1 MRKTIIMVGGY
12 VAGGKS
18 TFARKLA
25 ERLNLPVFIKDTMI
39 QVMHEHIH
47 AEKRDEKKKISGATR
62 GMMSYIAERLMLTGA
77 SFILESNFI
86 KWDADILRRLI
97 EKYEYNALT
106 YVFVGDLH
114 VIHKRFIERDN
125 SPERDPANRSGGLLD
140 DFAMFEQSIK
150 PLGDFDA
157 GGRIIKVDT
166 TSFENVD
173 FEAYIQEAIDYI
185 ENGLKAK

>member
-1 MRKTIIMVGGY
+1 MRKTIIMVAGY

-18 TFARKLA
+18 TFARMLA

-39 QVMHEHIH
+39 QVMREHIT
-47 AEKRDEKKKISGATR
+47 AENRDEKKKISNATR
-62 GMMSYIAERLMLTGA
+62 GTMAYIAERLMITGT

-86 KWDADILRRLI
+86 KFDEDMLRRLI

-106 YVFVGDLH
+106 YVFVGDLR

-125 SPERDPANRSGGLLD
+125 SPERDPANRIGGLLD
-140 DFAMFEQSIK
+140 DFALFKQSIK

-157 GGRIIKVDT
+157 GGKIIKVDT

-173 FEAYIQEAIDYI
+173 FEAHLQEAIDYMQKGDFA
-185 ENGLKAK
+185 E